1 MIRRL
6 HDVLFTPTVDRRVAF
21 SLGFALLLG
30 YFAVTSWNNGVLWLA
45 ALDAV
50 AAVFQL
56 FGAVVRIVHLRR
68 PS

>member
-6 HDVLFTPTVDRRVAF
+6 HDALFTPTVDRRVVFA
-21 SLGFALLLG
+21 LGFAALLG
-30 YFAVTSWNNGVLWLA
+30 YLAVMSWNNGHRWLA

-50 AAVFQL
+50 AAVIQL
-56 FGAVVRIVHLRR
+56 IGAVVRIVHLRR